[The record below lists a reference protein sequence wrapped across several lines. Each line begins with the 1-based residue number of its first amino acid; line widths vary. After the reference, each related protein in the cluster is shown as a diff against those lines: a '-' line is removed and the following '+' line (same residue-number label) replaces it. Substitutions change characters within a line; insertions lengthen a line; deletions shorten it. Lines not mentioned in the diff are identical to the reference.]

1 MKLRSMEEKISY
13 RLFLM
18 GFLGLLFTAALCIFV
33 FHKAFTAQA
42 WTGLEQ
48 EAELV
53 SADYEMTDQQPQ
65 ELTHFVTEDLR
76 ITLISQD
83 GSVLFESATDQPM
96 ENHLSRPEIKQAIS
110 DGVGKD
116 IRDSQTMGYETYYYA
131 VLLPTGEILR
141 VAQDAETIWSI
152 YDSSIPA
159 IVLSCVALMMAAA
172 ILAGLLTKALVQP
185 VLDMT
190 EDLDHI
196 QENVPY
202 NELIPFAE
210 SIHSDRI
217 LRENNEKMRQEFT
230 ANVSH
235 ELKTPLTSISGYAE
249 LIETG
254 IAKPEDVQGF
264 AQKIHV
270 EATRMLQ
277 LVNDI
282 LQLSKLDSAS
292 ETGNTPAME
301 VVDLLDVAKECVERQ
316 KLNARRAYIS
326 LSYLG
331 ESAPVRGS
339 RDLLDELCQ
348 NLCDNAIRYNRPGG
362 KVQITTACSRDGH
375 CTLTV
380 ADNGIGIPKEAQSSV
395 FERFYRVD
403 KSRSKA
409 TGGTGLG
416 LAIVKHIARIHGA
429 RIKLE
434 SQVDEGTTITV
445 TFPTAD

>member
-33 FHKAFTAQA
+33 FHKAFTTQA

-53 SADYEMTDQQPQ
+53 SAGYEMTDQQPQ

-202 NELIPFAE
+202 KELIPFAE

>member
-53 SADYEMTDQQPQ
+53 SAGYEMTDQQPQ

>member
-53 SADYEMTDQQPQ
+53 SAGYELTSQQPQ

-202 NELIPFAE
+202 KELIPFAE

-292 ETGNTPAME
+292 ETGSTPAME